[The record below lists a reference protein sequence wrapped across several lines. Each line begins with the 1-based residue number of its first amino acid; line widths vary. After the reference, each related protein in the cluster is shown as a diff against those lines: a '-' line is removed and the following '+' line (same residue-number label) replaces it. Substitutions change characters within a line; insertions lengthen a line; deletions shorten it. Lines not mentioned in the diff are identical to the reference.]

1 MNNEIMN
8 LIFLSTNRG
17 SANKAFNKLKSVK
30 ERYEFLLE
38 GKIMARPMINTKTLK
53 EFYRPTLNGIIV
65 MRQGGKI
72 CKGFK
77 TPADAIAEGQ
87 LFIEKIKADLLNLE

>member
-8 LIFLSTNRG
+8 LIFLSTNKG
-17 SANKAFNKLKSVK
+17 EANKAFNKLKSVK
-30 ERYEFLLE
+30 ARYEFLLE
-38 GKIMARPMINTKTLK
+38 GKIMARPMINIKTLK

-87 LFIEKIKADLLNLE
+87 LFIEKIKTDLLNIE